1 MRKLPPV
8 LPVAVGDKAPT
19 LRRRSDWPMQTAPR
33 AGRIAAATLEGY
45 AMKTVTLLGLM
56 ACSMALSG
64 CLTTD
69 TERGLAG
76 AAGGAV
82 IADATGGNALT
93 GAVIGGAAGVFC
105 DDVGVCR

>member
-1 MRKLPPV
+1 MRPIAL
-8 LPVAVGDKAPT
+8 T
-19 LRRRSDWPMQTAPR
+19 LLT
-33 AGRIAAATLEGY
+33 AATL
-45 AMKTVTLLGLM
+45 
-56 ACSMALSG
+56 ALSG

-82 IADATGGNALT
+82 IADATGGSAVT

-105 DDVGVCR
+105 DDLGVCK